1 MKKKLLCLI
10 MLIFLLTGCF
20 KRDDMEDIKIYTT
33 LYPVHYLIDSLYGD
47 NSDIFSVYPSGID
60 IDNYE
65 FTSKQLNEYSRS
77 GLFVFNSKRDTER
90 DLAVDLIN
98 KNKNLKIIDSAL
110 GVNYTY
116 STEELWLNPYNYLMM
131 AQNVKTGLEEYI
143 TNPYLIKEVDENYQS
158 LKISLSEL
166 DAELKEIVKSSE
178 YDTIVVDNDSFSFL
192 EKYGLNIISLDN
204 SNNQVTEK
212 TISEVKLLLNRNK
225 IKYIFSSS
233 EEVNDI
239 VTNLK
244 DNYGATI
251 SVLNTMK
258 SIDGGITNSNQ
269 SYLTIMKDNID
280 LIKKELY
287 NYY

>member
-280 LIKKELY
+280 LINKELY
-287 NYY
+287 K

>member
-166 DAELKEIVKSSE
+166 DAELKEVVKNSE

-287 NYY
+287 K

>member
-166 DAELKEIVKSSE
+166 DAELKEIVKNSE

-244 DNYGATI
+244 DNYGANI

-287 NYY
+287 K

>member
-166 DAELKEIVKSSE
+166 DAELKEIVKNSE

-287 NYY
+287 K

>member
-166 DAELKEIVKSSE
+166 DAELKEVVKNSE
-178 YDTIVVDNDSFSFL
+178 YNTIVVDNDSFSFL

-251 SVLNTMK
+251 SILNTMK

-287 NYY
+287 K

>member
-1 MKKKLLCLI
+1 MKKKLLCLV

-33 LYPVHYLIDSLYGD
+33 LYPVRYLIDSLYGD

-65 FTSKQLNEYSRS
+65 FTSKQLNEYSHS

-166 DAELKEIVKSSE
+166 DAELKEIVKNSE

-225 IKYIFSSS
+225 INYIFSR
-233 EEVNDI
+233 EDVNDI

-287 NYY
+287 K

>member
-33 LYPVHYLIDSLYGD
+33 LYPVRYLIDSLYGD

-166 DAELKEIVKSSE
+166 DAELKEIVKNSE

-204 SNNQVTEK
+204 SNNQVAEK

-258 SIDGGITNSNQ
+258 NIDGGITNSNQ

-287 NYY
+287 K

>member
-166 DAELKEIVKSSE
+166 DAELKEVVKNSE
-178 YDTIVVDNDSFSFL
+178 YNTIVVDNDSFSFL

-287 NYY
+287 K

>member
-1 MKKKLLCLI
+1 

-166 DAELKEIVKSSE
+166 DAELKEIVKS
-178 YDTIVVDNDSFSFL
+178 
-192 EKYGLNIISLDN
+192 
-204 SNNQVTEK
+204 
-212 TISEVKLLLNRNK
+212 KLM
-225 IKYIFSSS
+225 I
-233 EEVNDI
+233 
-239 VTNLK
+239 
-244 DNYGATI
+244 
-251 SVLNTMK
+251 
-258 SIDGGITNSNQ
+258 
-269 SYLTIMKDNID
+269 
-280 LIKKELY
+280 
-287 NYY
+287 

>member
-204 SNNQVTEK
+204 SNNQVAEK

-287 NYY
+287 K

>member
-33 LYPVHYLIDSLYGD
+33 LYPVRYLIDSLYGD

-143 TNPYLIKEVDENYQS
+143 SNPYLIKEVDENYQS

-166 DAELKEIVKSSE
+166 DAELKEIVKNSE

-287 NYY
+287 K

>member
-166 DAELKEIVKSSE
+166 DAELKEIVKNSE

-212 TISEVKLLLNRNK
+212 TVSEVKLLLNRNK

-287 NYY
+287 K

>member
-65 FTSKQLNEYSRS
+65 FTSKQLNEYSHS

-166 DAELKEIVKSSE
+166 DAELKEIETVLPECIKMLNKGGR
-178 YDTIVVDNDSFSFL
+178 IVVVTFHSL
-192 EKYGLNIISLDN
+192 EDRIVKQIFKKYSETLEILKGLPEIPDEYKPLIKLINKKPILPSEEELREN
-204 SNNQVTEK
+204 S
-212 TISEVKLLLNRNK
+212 R
-225 IKYIFSSS
+225 SSS
-233 EEVNDI
+233 AKLRI
-239 VTNLK
+239 VER
-244 DNYGATI
+244 I
-251 SVLNTMK
+251 
-258 SIDGGITNSNQ
+258 
-269 SYLTIMKDNID
+269 
-280 LIKKELY
+280 
-287 NYY
+287 

>member
-287 NYY
+287 K

>member
-1 MKKKLLCLI
+1 M
-10 MLIFLLTGCF
+10 FF
-20 KRDDMEDIKIYTT
+20 KEYKNIKI
-33 LYPVHYLIDSLYGD
+33 VQGG
-47 NSDIFSVYPSGID
+47 NSRQASVYNGLKVA
-60 IDNYE
+60 NC
-65 FTSKQLNEYSRS
+65 EYVLIHDGARPMI
-77 GLFVFNSKRDTER
+77 TPEI
-90 DLAVDLIN
+90 IN
-98 KNKNLKIIDSAL
+98 KTVEAVVEKKAVSVMTKTID
-110 GVNYTY
+110 T
-116 STEELWLNPYNYLMM
+116 
-131 AQNVKTGLEEYI
+131 
-143 TNPYLIKEVDENYQS
+143 IKEVDENYQS

-166 DAELKEIVKSSE
+166 DAELKEIVKNSE

-287 NYY
+287 K

>member
-166 DAELKEIVKSSE
+166 DAELKEIVKNSE

-204 SNNQVTEK
+204 SNNQVAEK

-287 NYY
+287 K